1 MSRYM
6 TLRRQFSAACDAMVI
21 LYTQYPSITPVVEE
35 QIEHDL
41 IAYLDK
47 HGYITDEW
55 CSDDDRFTIVDT
67 KITAHLILQDVK
79 EAHQHD

>member
-6 TLRRQFSAACDAMVI
+6 TLRRQFYAACDAMVI

-47 HGYITDEW
+47 HGYITDELV
-55 CSDDDRFTIVDT
+55 SGDGDFVTINPKVMAR
-67 KITAHLILQDVK
+67 IILKDVK
-79 EAHQHD
+79 EALKHD

>member
-6 TLRRQFSAACDAMVI
+6 TLRRRFYAACDAMVI

-47 HGYITDEW
+47 HGYITDELV
-55 CSDDDRFTIVDT
+55 SGDDDFVIIDPEIMALVML
-67 KITAHLILQDVK
+67 KDVK
-79 EAHQHD
+79 EAQKHD

>member
-6 TLRRQFSAACDAMVI
+6 TIKRRFYAACDAMVI
-21 LYTQYPSITPVVEE
+21 LYTQYPSITPVTEE

-47 HGYITDEW
+47 HGYITDELV
-55 CSDDDRFTIVDT
+55 SDDDDFVIINTE
-67 KITAHLILQDVK
+67 ITARVMLKDVK
-79 EAHQHD
+79 EAQQHD

>member
-6 TLRRQFSAACDAMVI
+6 TLKRRFYAACDAMVI
-21 LYTQYPSITPVVEE
+21 LYTQYPSITPVAEE

-47 HGYITDEW
+47 HGYITDELV
-55 CSDDDRFTIVDT
+55 SDNGDFVIIDPEIMARVML
-67 KITAHLILQDVK
+67 KDVR
-79 EAHQHD
+79 EAQTHD